1 MSTEEQKLERVKN
14 ELRHIGIMGQWYQR
28 YDISK
33 SANDAQKLVEEIQ
46 KKKNKE

>member
-33 SANDAQKLVEEIQ
+33 SANDAQKISRGDSEEE
-46 KKKNKE
+46 K